1 MLGRRSLSSL
11 NAAILTLALFGT
23 SALAD
28 EHAAQRLIQR
38 MNAFSSLRA
47 DVEQLIIESD
57 GGVLET
63 SSIRML
69 LKKPNGFSWETLD
82 PFPELLVTN
91 GEWLWNYQP
100 DLEQVVIEPW
110 SIEDSGFAAR
120 LLAGDSTGLDTDY
133 RISVVEGASA
143 ELIDFRLEPVDP
155 AALHSRIDIGFV
167 GEALDSIVLS
177 ERSGQRTVWRFTNLV
192 SNPSIEDDEFNFTPP
207 AEVEV
212 INNDYR

>member
-110 SIEDSGFAAR
+110 SIEESGFAAR

-133 RISVVEGASA
+133 RISVGEGASA

-192 SNPSIEDDEFNFTPP
+192 SSPSIEDKEFNFTPP
-207 AEVEV
+207 PEVEV

>member
-38 MNAFSSLRA
+38 MNEFSSLRA

-57 GGVLET
+57 GGVLDT

-120 LLAGDSTGLDTDY
+120 LLAGDSAGLDTDY

-207 AEVEV
+207 PEVEV

>member
-167 GEALDSIVLS
+167 REALDSIVLS

-207 AEVEV
+207 PEVEV

>member
-110 SIEDSGFAAR
+110 SIEDSAFAAR

-192 SNPSIEDDEFNFTPP
+192 SSPSIEDKEFNFTPP
-207 AEVEV
+207 PEVEV

>member
-11 NAAILTLALFGT
+11 NAAILALALFGT

-38 MNAFSSLRA
+38 MNAFASLRA

-110 SIEDSGFAAR
+110 SIEDSGLAAR

-133 RISVVEGASA
+133 RVSAVEGASA

-192 SNPSIEDDEFNFTPP
+192 SNPSIDDEEFNFTPP

>member
-192 SNPSIEDDEFNFTPP
+192 SSPSIEDDEFNFTPP
-207 AEVEV
+207 PEVEV

>member
-1 MLGRRSLSSL
+1 MLGRRPLSSL

-167 GEALDSIVLS
+167 REALDSIVLS

-207 AEVEV
+207 PEVEV

>member
-57 GGVLET
+57 GGVLDT

-192 SNPSIEDDEFNFTPP
+192 SNPSIDDEEFNFTPP